1 MAEENKKSLLKVSA
15 APHINSGETISR
27 IMWTVVIAMLPA
39 MIYSVYIFGIRALLI
54 LITGAAAAAAGEAL
68 IQYALKKKITVYD
81 GSAVITGLLLG
92 MNVPPSAPLWM
103 VAVGS
108 VFAVV
113 IVKQLFG
120 GLGFNIFNPA
130 LAARAFLLASWPVHM
145 TTGWHVFDNGKI
157 LSETAVNTMN
167 FPEAAFDAVTGATPL
182 TALKEGS
189 KILAEYSISMDQ
201 FCSFLF
207 SPDMILERF
216 TGSTGGCIGETSGL
230 LILIGGL
237 ILIFR
242 KVITWHIPVVFTATV
257 GVLAFIYYS
266 VLGYPVPGMIA
277 LSHVLSGG
285 LFLGAFFM
293 ATDMVTSPVTRKGM
307 LIFGAGCGI
316 ITFVIRIW
324 GGYPEGV
331 SYAVLLMN
339 AAVPLIDRCTKPKVF
354 GL

>member
-1 MAEENKKSLLKVSA
+1 MAEENKKSLLRVSV

-54 LITGAAAAAAGEAL
+54 LLTGAVSAAAGEAL
-68 IQYALKKKITVYD
+68 VQYALKKKITVSD
-81 GSAVITGLLLG
+81 GSAVITGLLLA
-92 MNVPPSAPLWM
+92 MNVPSSAPLWM
-103 VAVGS
+103 VAIGS

-145 TTGWHVFDNGKI
+145 TTGWHVFGNGKI
-157 LSETAVNTMN
+157 LSESAANTMN
-167 FPEAAFDAVTGATPL
+167 FPEAAFDAITGATPL

-189 KILAEYSISMDQ
+189 KILSEYSISMDQ

-216 TGSTGGCIGETSGL
+216 TGSIGGCIGETSGL
-230 LILIGGL
+230 LILAGGL

-242 KVITWHIPVVFTATV
+242 KVITWHIPAAFIGTV
-257 GVLAFIYYS
+257 GILAFIYYAA
-266 VLGYPVPGMIA
+266 LGYPAPGMIA
-277 LSHVLSGG
+277 LSHILSGG

-293 ATDMVTSPVTRKGM
+293 ATDMVTSPVTWKGM
-307 LIFGAGCGI
+307 LLFGAGCGL

-331 SYAVLLMN
+331 SYAILLMN
-339 AAVPLIDRCTKPKVF
+339 AAVPLIDRFTKPKVF
-354 GL
+354 GM